1 MLNGLYKAE
10 LIHAR
15 PAWPS
20 VTEVESATMNS
31 VHWWN
36 DQRLHEALGYA
47 TSAEVEPVGAGG
59 SSRVLSDGFEDQGR
73 RLVVPDDAGTAP
85 WRCSTVQPVPTG
97 PDLRSSSA
105 ADGWRPYLVGRTQ
118 VASGLRT
125 RPVSRCW

>member
-47 TSAEVEPVGAGG
+47 TSAEVEP
-59 SSRVLSDGFEDQGR
+59 RWCW
-73 RLVVPDDAGTAP
+73 RLVAGLIGWIRRSGQEASCSRRCWNRALALLDSPTRPD
-85 WRCSTVQPVPTG
+85 RTG
-97 PDLRSSSA
+97 PAL
-105 ADGWRPYLVGRTQ
+105 LV
-118 VASGLRT
+118 SG
-125 RPVSRCW
+125 